1 MKRITASIL
10 MIFAIALTA
19 CGTSP
24 TSTSTI
30 SKNSSNTALTELQL
44 AVGILKLESTEKEVT
59 AEQAPELLMIWQVY
73 ADLSQ
78 SDTAAQEEIDALA
91 EQVQETLT
99 ADQIQAIRDMQIT
112 QQDAAAL
119 TQGSTVT
126 SVSQTSSNTTT
137 QAAGMPAGGPPD
149 GGGIPSD
156 FGGGA
161 GATTSTNKTSNAQT
175 NSSLKSSVGVPSALV
190 EILIQA
196 LQKKITS

>member
-10 MIFAIALTA
+10 MIFAIALIA
-19 CGTSP
+19 CSASP
-24 TSTSTI
+24 TSTSTS

-91 EQVQETLT
+91 GQVQETLT

-112 QQDAAAL
+112 QRDAAAL
-119 TQGSTVT
+119 AQGSILA
-126 SVSQTSSNTTT
+126 SVSQTRSNTTT
-137 QAAGMPAGGPPD
+137 QAGGMPAGGPPD

-161 GATTSTNKTSNAQT
+161 GTTTSTNKTSNAQT
-175 NSSLKSSVGVPSALV
+175 SSSLKSSVGVPSALV

>member
-1 MKRITASIL
+1 VKRIATSIL
-10 MIFAIALTA
+10 MILAIALTA
-19 CGTSP
+19 CGAAPAS
-24 TSTSTI
+24 TSTSST
-30 SKNSSNTALTELQL
+30 NSSKTALTELQL

-59 AEQAPELLMIWQVY
+59 KEQAPELLMIWQVY
-73 ADLSQ
+73 ADLNQ
-78 SDTAAQEEIDALA
+78 SDTAVQTEIEALA

-112 QQDAAAL
+112 QRDAAAF

-137 QAAGMPAGGPPD
+137 QGGGMPAGGPPD

-161 GATTSTNKTSNAQT
+161 GATTSTNKTSNAQAGSDLA
-175 NSSLKSSVGVPSALV
+175 SSASVPSALV
-190 EILIQA
+190 EMLIQS
-196 LQKKITS
+196 LQQKVAS